1 MPLFLGHLYWSL
13 FPEDR
18 SFCQKAHQADVDVIM
33 TIRVT
38 RAYVARCVG
47 LPLPGK
53 IDYYF
58 AHYFAHSGRRRK
70 SQEQMLESLQALEID
85 TGETLEVPDQ
95 SIEEAENKD
104 LGAWEYDE
112 SGPTS
117 DEWDYDESELEES
130 EVGDSEVW
138 DSEMSVL
145 GKAEHEIEH

>member
-47 LPLPGK
+47 LPLPEK
-53 IDYYF
+53 ID
-58 AHYFAHSGRRRK
+58 HYFSQPGWQIKR
-70 SQEQMLESLQALEID
+70 QEQMLEGLQALEID
-85 TGETLEVPDQ
+85 NGNTLEIPEQ
-95 SIEEAENKD
+95 SIEEVGNEG

-112 SGPTS
+112 SRPTS
-117 DEWDYDESELEES
+117 EELDSDHFELEES
-130 EVGDSEVW
+130 KVGDSE
-138 DSEMSVL
+138 
-145 GKAEHEIEH
+145 A